1 MKRYWPLLA
10 LLLLFSSP
18 LGLYADVTLT
28 DQQAQDLNQ
37 SLDELEEV
45 LKMQSE
51 EITDLK
57 KQNEQL
63 QIDSE
68 NKQKQNEQLQ
78 ADSENKQKL
87 LDEQENIIAEAKS
100 SYKKQ
105 SVFSILQSIL
115 ISICSICAGI
125 LIGIFL

>member
-37 SLDELEEV
+37 TLDELEEV

-57 KQNEQL
+57 MQNEQL
-63 QIDSE
+63 QNDSE
-68 NKQKQNEQLQ
+68 SKQKQ
-78 ADSENKQKL
+78 
-87 LDEQENIIAEAKS
+87 LDEQEETIKEAKS
-100 SYKKQ
+100 SYRKQ
-105 SVFSILQSIL
+105 NLFSVLRNIL
-115 ISICSICAGI
+115 ISIGVGLLGFAAGV
-125 LIGIFL
+125 LLF

>member
-18 LGLYADVTLT
+18 LGLYADVILT
-28 DQQAQDLNQ
+28 DEQAEELDQT
-37 SLDELEEV
+37 LDELETTLKAQNEEIAN
-45 LKMQSE
+45 LKM
-51 EITDLK
+51 
-57 KQNEQL
+57 QNEQL
-63 QIDSE
+63 QNDSE
-68 NKQKQNEQLQ
+68 SKQKQLNEQ
-78 ADSENKQKL
+78 
-87 LDEQENIIAEAKS
+87 DETIKEAKS

-105 SVFSILQSIL
+105 NIFSILQNIL